1 MHACKRCYTTWG
13 LSSVERTLCCVAQK
27 VQRKDFFW
35 PRDQGGFVEE
45 KAFKHV
51 FKHEKYGDICIC
63 LCAFLVLPTTLLTPR
78 GTGTQNLDI
87 FISLLSVL
95 SRHQNKFFFKTYF

>member
-1 MHACKRCYTTWG
+1 VSKEHYA
-13 LSSVERTLCCVAQK
+13 VAQK

-45 KAFKHV
+45 KAFKRV

-63 LCAFLVLPTTLLTPR
+63 LCAFFVLPTTLLTPR

-95 SRHQNKFFFKTYF
+95 S

>member
-1 MHACKRCYTTWG
+1 MHANDITQRGGCRVSKEHYA
-13 LSSVERTLCCVAQK
+13 VAQK

-45 KAFKHV
+45 KAFKRV

-63 LCAFLVLPTTLLTPR
+63 LCAFLVLPTTLLTH
-78 GTGTQNLDI
+78 GVQAHKI
-87 FISLLSVL
+87 
-95 SRHQNKFFFKTYF
+95 

>member
-1 MHACKRCYTTWG
+1 M
-13 LSSVERTLCCVAQK
+13 
-27 VQRKDFFW
+27 
-35 PRDQGGFVEE
+35 EE
-45 KAFKHV
+45 KAFKRV

-63 LCAFLVLPTTLLTPR
+63 LCAFFVLPTTLLTPR

-95 SRHQNKFFFKTYF
+95 S